1 MIGALSNYK
10 QYALIKEKMVF
21 FLPDLPLCATRWVM
35 TDFEWFYG
43 TWFGL
48 AFCPFSSISALSCRY
63 YINFIQLGFHPLGRL
78 FVPILITSLSP
89 LLFLLFP
96 YFSDTLIMILP
107 LFQLLASPKTYIETN
122 LKSGF
127 IRPSKSSAG
136 APILFVQKGDGS
148 LRMCVDYRG
157 LNKSHHQESVPVAL
171 GRWFAR
177 SPWSSEG
184 FHSARPTNAY
194 QCLLPE
200 EDSRRR
206 QMEDAIQNPVRSLH
220 TPSHAFRTFQRSGQ
234 FPRLR
239 QQVPCRE
246 ARYLLYCVS
255 GRHPDLHQRP
265 WKTSCGSRP
274 LGPWSALQTRAI
286 WRSVLSIR
294 KAPRSWRR
302 GGWYW
307 WWKKLAKSKSTK
319 PSPERAFWPPRLGS
333 VETSV
338 YKSSVLIRKR
348 WWAPRHVEAFKTW
361 RHYLEGY
368 KHEVLVLMDHNNLRR
383 FMDTKSLS
391 SKQVRWAQK
400 LSRYR
405 FQIDYRQG
413 KANGAADALSHLSQ
427 RSQTRKKPVELRILK
442 SFTACSPCWA
452 TSVFQVLVFPALQAW
467 RPYTKSLFVGHTSY
481 HSYASSG
488 LHFGVS

>member
-10 QYALIKEKMVF
+10 QYALIKEKLVF

-48 AFCPFSSISALSCRY
+48 AFCPFSFISALSCRY
-63 YINFIQLGFHPLGRL
+63 YINFIQPSFHPLGRL

-194 QCLLPE
+194 QCLPPE

-206 QMEDAIQNPVRSLH
+206 QMEDGIQNPVRSLQ

-239 QQVPCRE
+239 QQVPCDIFFIVYLDDILIYTKDPGQPHVE
-246 ARYLLYCVS
+246 AVRWVLDQLCKHGQSEEVS
-255 GRHPDLHQRP
+255 FPSG
-265 WKTSCGSRP
+265 RP
-274 LGPWSALQTRAI
+274 LGVDGEVVGIGGEKNW
-286 WRSVLSIR
+286 LSP
-294 KAPRSWRR
+294 K
-302 GGWYW
+302 
-307 WWKKLAKSKSTK
+307 
-319 PSPERAFWPPRLGS
+319 
-333 VETSV
+333 
-338 YKSSVLIRKR
+338 
-348 WWAPRHVEAFKTW
+348 
-361 RHYLEGY
+361 
-368 KHEVLVLMDHNNLRR
+368 
-383 FMDTKSLS
+383 
-391 SKQVRWAQK
+391 
-400 LSRYR
+400 
-405 FQIDYRQG
+405 
-413 KANGAADALSHLSQ
+413 ALS
-427 RSQTRKKPVELRILK
+427 
-442 SFTACSPCWA
+442 
-452 TSVFQVLVFPALQAW
+452 QA
-467 RPYTKSLFVGHTSY
+467 R
-481 HSYASSG
+481 SG
-488 LHFGVS
+488 LFDPRG